1 MEILKSK
8 FTRNAGCEYMSFN
21 SFNSSFD
28 RNPLS
33 PMLTLAQ
40 SLPDTIEQP

>member
-1 MEILKSK
+1 MYILKAK
-8 FTRNAGCEYMSFN
+8 FTRNSGCEYISFN
-21 SFNSSFD
+21 SFNSSYD

-40 SLPDTIEQP
+40 SLPDTI